1 MSYSRLLLSALVSAV
16 TSLALA
22 AGVASAH
29 VSVLPAEAPA
39 GANQSYT
46 VRVPS
51 EKETPT
57 VKVRVEFPPE
67 VVVSRFMPKTG
78 WTREVEKDSAGK
90 IVAATWSGGKVASDE
105 YEEFGFIARNPR
117 DTGSVTFKAFQTYG
131 DGETVAWV
139 NAAGQERPASVTTIT
154 AATAASSGGS
164 IEQPGQAAAGAATGA
179 PAGAP
184 AAGGGTAPTVTS
196 GRGTSDLGLF
206 IALGA
211 AGLALV
217 GIALAAVSLARRP
230 RPAQA

>member
-1 MSYSRLLLSALVSAV
+1 MSHSRLLLSALVSAIA
-16 TSLALA
+16 SLALA
-22 AGVASAH
+22 ASVASAH

-67 VVVSRFMPKTG
+67 AVVSRFMPKAG

-90 IVAATWSGGKVASDE
+90 IVAATWSGGRIASDE
-105 YEEFGFIARNPR
+105 YEEFGFIARNPKE
-117 DTGSVTFKAFQTYG
+117 TGKISFKAFQTYG
-131 DGETVAWV
+131 DGETVAWA
-139 NAAGQERPASVTTIT
+139 NAEGQERPASVTTIT
-154 AATAASSGGS
+154 TATAASTGGS
-164 IEQPGQAAAGAATGA
+164 IEQPGQSAAGA
-179 PAGAP
+179 PAGASTSSGAAAPP
-184 AAGGGTAPTVTS
+184 AAS